1 MKPIEGSFHTEHS
14 KKGLPLLTQV
24 LIDDNLFSSVL
35 SYFSSSNLM
44 LNVRKIMDYSPI
56 LVHYVHKL
64 DTSTVKPVLPDLVE
78 EFGNY
83 KMMNIK
89 VSSS

>member
-1 MKPIEGSFHTEHS
+1 
-14 KKGLPLLTQV
+14 
-24 LIDDNLFSSVL
+24 
-35 SYFSSSNLM
+35 M

>member
-1 MKPIEGSFHTEHS
+1 
-14 KKGLPLLTQV
+14 
-24 LIDDNLFSSVL
+24 
-35 SYFSSSNLM
+35 
-44 LNVRKIMDYSPI
+44 MDYSPI

-78 EFGNY
+78 DFGNY